1 MDFEALLE
9 MLRVGADDMPS
20 TIYDDIG
27 SIYRESLEN
36 YNGAILQ
43 QDILNTRIQ
52 ELESE
57 ISKLKNA
64 NYDLMVNGHQ
74 NEMPETDDEDDE
86 NDEGI
91 ESLFK
96 NGEDK

>member
-20 TIYDDIG
+20 TIYDDVG
-27 SIYRESLEN
+27 SIYRETLEN

-43 QDILNTRIQ
+43 QDILNARIQ

-74 NEMPETDDEDDE
+74 NEMPETDEDDE
-86 NDEGI
+86 NDGGI
-91 ESLFK
+91 DSLFK
-96 NGEDK
+96 NDEDK